1 MFLTSPLAGIASIIG
16 KRANGCDTMSN
27 HDSSYLLEQLLNN
40 NLSRAEL
47 DEFLAGLHNV
57 DAIQAYSDVLE
68 AHFNELIRQNDHK
81 PAPDTQAD

>member
-1 MFLTSPLAGIASIIG
+1 MTSPLAGTASTIG

-27 HDSSYLLEQLLNN
+27 HDSSYLIEQLLNN

-68 AHFNELIRQNDHK
+68 AHFNELIRQNNHT
-81 PAPDTQAD
+81 PASNTQAE